1 MADLL
6 NMIPQST
13 DPTTVITGQNK
24 GNVALARA
32 EQNNLDQVSQEKQQI
47 LDRKAAMTSEEAQ
60 VNKVFGAFVSNTTE
74 KIRSEVSGTQQ
85 VINLQQRAFDDV
97 YAQLAETTREAEGYS
112 FFTNPIATIRNKV
125 KQSALTDQLSD
136 IVTSINAGTAHID
149 RAYSEGAQE
158 LRDFRA
164 TATNLSMADLQAK
177 QNELTLEAQRLGIEQ
192 ETRVGKLAAADKA
205 LNRQRGIQ
213 GQGGDET
220 DKAYVNSLLF
230 RTKYRIANNGTDL
243 GYDAAQAK
251 LQAQSFAAS
260 SPEEQKAWTDVA
272 VRLSTMPPLERR
284 DGETDK
290 QFADRNLSRDIA
302 VVSSTVGAGAADLM
316 AKAGTTA
323 FNDLF
328 GFADAATKQT
338 VFAPVMEAKNNRGG
352 ALDPAETK
360 TRQAAAMQQYQ
371 SATTGD
377 KLTFAQQAIEQD
389 LTQRAANSSNPP
401 LTFLGADSVMATTN
415 VDANVVEFFKS
426 DAAKQAIEL
435 PVRKTFKMNSDV
447 ALNLFDAM
455 EGLTT
460 TSGKELKDNEKA
472 EVVAKYMKQMY
483 LGDYSLSSDN
493 GKAMDQLFALKPGLS
508 MRFQI
513 PVSFDGKDKKYN
525 LADPNDILNLRV
537 AIEKKA
543 TTERQQQAIRESA
556 MQSRPFS
563 SAR

>member
-1 MADLL
+1 
-6 NMIPQST
+6 
-13 DPTTVITGQNK
+13 
-24 GNVALARA
+24 
-32 EQNNLDQVSQEKQQI
+32 
-47 LDRKAAMTSEEAQ
+47 
-60 VNKVFGAFVSNTTE
+60 
-74 KIRSEVSGTQQ
+74 
-85 VINLQQRAFDDV
+85 
-97 YAQLAETTREAEGYS
+97 
-112 FFTNPIATIRNKV
+112 
-125 KQSALTDQLSD
+125 LTDQLSD

-164 TATNLSMADLQAK
+164 TATNLSMAELQRK

-192 ETRVGKLAAADKA
+192 ETRAGKLQATDKA
-205 LNRQRGIQ
+205 LNRQRGVQ
-213 GQGGDET
+213 GRGDDET
-220 DKAYVNSLLF
+220 DKAYLNSILF
-230 RTKYRIANNGTDL
+230 RTKYRVANNGTDV

-290 QFADRNLSRDIA
+290 QFADRQLSRDIA
-302 VVSSTVGAGAADLM
+302 VVSSTVGANAADLM
-316 AKAGTTA
+316 AKSGTTA

-328 GFADAATKQT
+328 GFADEATKQT
-338 VFAPVMEAKNNRGG
+338 VFAPVMEARNNRGG
-352 ALDPAETK
+352 ALDPAELK

-377 KLTFAQQAIEQD
+377 KLSFAQQAIEQD
-389 LTQRAANSSNPP
+389 LTQRAANSSNPQ
-401 LTFLGADSVMATTN
+401 LTFVGAAEVMASTN
-415 VDANVVEFFKS
+415 VDPKVIEFFAS
-426 DAAKQAIEL
+426 PQAKEAIEL
-435 PVRKTFKMNSDV
+435 PIRKTFKMNSDV

-460 TSGKELKDNEKA
+460 SSGKPIKDNEKA

-508 MRFQI
+508 MRFAI
-513 PVSFDGKDKKYN
+513 PVTVDGKANSYN

-537 AIEKKA
+537 YLAKKDNIKA
-543 TTERQQQAIRESA
+543 NQEFIQK
-556 MQSRPFS
+556 SRFAPS
-563 SAR
+563 PITSPRM